1 MKNLFLLI
9 LALVIST
16 SLAGLHF
23 QDPININF
31 KNNHAELNNNTFS
44 LSAQNLTETFTRRYF
59 IEEGNKINVY
69 NIKGSIKFI
78 GWDRDYIEVTVFKK
92 ANHHKCEL
100 DNVDIQVNY
109 RDGLTIE
116 TINHANR
123 SRVTVNYIIRIPQS
137 VYIGEVLTKGK
148 IRWKNIS
155 ESMKKNS
162 SYLVKR

>member
-1 MKNLFLLI
+1 MKIIFLFIVILLI
-9 LALVIST
+9 CS
-16 SLAGLHF
+16 SSAGLHF

-44 LSAQNLTETFTRRYF
+44 LSAQNLTETFTNRYN

-78 GWDRDYIEVTVFKK
+78 GWDRDYVEVTAFKR

-123 SRVTVNYIIRIPQS
+123 SKVTVNYIIRIPRFI
-137 VYIGEVLTKGK
+137 YIGEVLTKGK